1 MMFNTFFNIL
11 IFYEWI
17 FKLVYE
23 KNLPNLLLF
32 TKLMN
37 KSIKQ
42 LLNMNENGKLDLH
55 IKLKHTFQTTKEKS
69 NSEVKRQK
77 NN

>member
-1 MMFNTFFNIL
+1 
-11 IFYEWI
+11 
-17 FKLVYE
+17 
-23 KNLPNLLLF
+23 
-32 TKLMN
+32 MN
-37 KSIKQ
+37 KTIKQ
-42 LLNMNENGKLDLH
+42 LLNMNENEKLDLH